1 MNKVILS
8 GRMTKDVEVRST
20 PNNVSVANGTIAVNR
35 NFKNKNGEYETDFL
49 DFIAYGKL
57 VDILSNQS
65 RKGILCEI
73 VGRLQKRSYDNKDG
87 KRVYV
92 MEIICEEYTRLEPL
106 EARAS
111 NVSNMEQSQD
121 YGNTSPFVGQAFNDE
136 DLPF

>member
-20 PNNVSVANGTIAVNR
+20 PNNVAVANGTIAVNR

-57 VDILSNQS
+57 VEILSNQS

-92 MEIICEEYTRLEPL
+92 MEIICEEYTRLEPS

-111 NVSNMEQSQD
+111 NASYEQEH
-121 YGNTSPFVGQAFNDE
+121 NFVGNSSPLFGTELHDE
-136 DLPF
+136 ELPF

>member
-20 PNNVSVANGTIAVNR
+20 PNNVAVANGTIAVNR

-57 VDILSNQS
+57 VEILSNQS

-92 MEIICEEYTRLEPL
+92 MEIICEDYTRLEPL

-111 NVSNMEQSQD
+111 NTSYEQEH
-121 YGNTSPFVGQAFNDE
+121 NFVGNSSPLFGAE
-136 DLPF
+136 LHGEELPF